1 MDVKQVVK
9 DVLVNELK
17 VKPEE
22 LKDDVSLQESISVDS
37 TEMVDVVLAL
47 EKAAGVKLETSE
59 VTKYCTINEI
69 EGIIKSKKD

>member
-1 MDVKQVVK
+1 MDIKQVIK
-9 DVLVNELK
+9 EVLVNELK

-22 LKDDVSLQESISVDS
+22 LKDDVSLQESINVDS

-47 EKAAGVKLETSE
+47 EKAAGVKLATSE

-69 EGIIKSKKD
+69 ETVIRKALG